1 MWGKRADR
9 TFLNAVE
16 SFAPFAALV
25 LVANVSGKANAMTAF
40 WAACFFWIRLA
51 HAVVF
56 LLGIPYVRTLLFNL
70 GFIAVV
76 GLFWELV
83 K

>member
-1 MWGKRADR
+1 
-9 TFLNAVE
+9 
-16 SFAPFAALV
+16 
-25 LVANVSGKANAMTAF
+25 
-40 WAACFFWIRLA
+40 
-51 HAVVF
+51 VVF